1 MNTDTRLNRLLTI
14 TSLSLWSVLGLMF
27 ILSFAIPF
35 TKPVFDFMI
44 LLGAIGLGL
53 LLVTFMNKRN
63 NIVQ

>member
-44 LLGAIGLGL
+44 LLGASGLGL

-63 NIVQ
+63 NVVQ

>member
-63 NIVQ
+63 NVVQ